1 MVQGL
6 EKLICL
12 DYPSYRYIT
21 YITKQQI
28 KERKTM
34 ITNLTKPVKELEIV
48 VDNTLRKIKELKN
61 EIKEKELDRY
71 YSDSFEESIELSEEI
86 DELKTKLEKAEKDLI
101 NITDI

>member
-1 MVQGL
+1 
-6 EKLICL
+6 
-12 DYPSYRYIT
+12 
-21 YITKQQI
+21 
-28 KERKTM
+28 M

-71 YSDSFEESIELSEEI
+71 YSDSFDESIELSEEI

>member
-1 MVQGL
+1 
-6 EKLICL
+6 
-12 DYPSYRYIT
+12 
-21 YITKQQI
+21 
-28 KERKTM
+28 M
-34 ITNLTKPVKELEIV
+34 IDNLTKPVKELEIV

-86 DELKTKLEKAEKDLI
+86 DELKAKLEKAEKDLI

>member
-1 MVQGL
+1 
-6 EKLICL
+6 
-12 DYPSYRYIT
+12 
-21 YITKQQI
+21 
-28 KERKTM
+28 M

-71 YSDSFEESIELSEEI
+71 YSDSFGEAIELSEEI
-86 DELKTKLEKAEKDLI
+86 NELKAKLEKAEKDLI

>member
-1 MVQGL
+1 
-6 EKLICL
+6 
-12 DYPSYRYIT
+12 
-21 YITKQQI
+21 
-28 KERKTM
+28 M

-71 YSDSFEESIELSEEI
+71 YSDSFGEAIELSEEI
-86 DELKTKLEKAEKDLI
+86 DELKAKLEKAEKDLI

>member
-1 MVQGL
+1 
-6 EKLICL
+6 
-12 DYPSYRYIT
+12 
-21 YITKQQI
+21 
-28 KERKTM
+28 M

-48 VDNTLRKIKELKN
+48 VDNILRKIKELKN

-86 DELKTKLEKAEKDLI
+86 DELKAKLEKAEKDLI

>member
-1 MVQGL
+1 
-6 EKLICL
+6 
-12 DYPSYRYIT
+12 
-21 YITKQQI
+21 
-28 KERKTM
+28 M
-34 ITNLTKPVKELEIV
+34 ITNLTKPVKELEVV

>member
-1 MVQGL
+1 
-6 EKLICL
+6 
-12 DYPSYRYIT
+12 
-21 YITKQQI
+21 
-28 KERKTM
+28 M

-71 YSDSFEESIELSEEI
+71 YSDSFGEAIELSKEI
-86 DELKTKLEKAEKDLI
+86 DELKAKLEKAEKDLI

>member
-1 MVQGL
+1 
-6 EKLICL
+6 
-12 DYPSYRYIT
+12 
-21 YITKQQI
+21 
-28 KERKTM
+28 M
-34 ITNLTKPVKELEIV
+34 IDNLTKPVKELEIV

>member
-1 MVQGL
+1 
-6 EKLICL
+6 
-12 DYPSYRYIT
+12 
-21 YITKQQI
+21 
-28 KERKTM
+28 M
-34 ITNLTKPVKELEIV
+34 IDNLTKPVKELEIV
-48 VDNTLRKIKELKN
+48 VDNTLKKIKELKN

>member
-1 MVQGL
+1 
-6 EKLICL
+6 
-12 DYPSYRYIT
+12 
-21 YITKQQI
+21 
-28 KERKTM
+28 M
-34 ITNLTKPVKELEIV
+34 IANLTKPVKELEIV

-71 YSDSFEESIELSEEI
+71 YSDSFSEAIELSEEI

>member
-1 MVQGL
+1 
-6 EKLICL
+6 
-12 DYPSYRYIT
+12 
-21 YITKQQI
+21 
-28 KERKTM
+28 M

>member
-1 MVQGL
+1 
-6 EKLICL
+6 
-12 DYPSYRYIT
+12 
-21 YITKQQI
+21 
-28 KERKTM
+28 M

-86 DELKTKLEKAEKDLI
+86 DELKAKLEKAEKDLI

>member
-1 MVQGL
+1 
-6 EKLICL
+6 
-12 DYPSYRYIT
+12 
-21 YITKQQI
+21 
-28 KERKTM
+28 M

-71 YSDSFEESIELSEEI
+71 YSDSFEESIELIEEI

>member
-1 MVQGL
+1 
-6 EKLICL
+6 
-12 DYPSYRYIT
+12 
-21 YITKQQI
+21 
-28 KERKTM
+28 M

-86 DELKTKLEKAEKDLI
+86 DELKIKLEKAEKDLI